1 MTVEEYLDQI
11 DEMID
16 KAWSLPLSGGKCA
29 VAADQLR
36 DCLDGVRANLPIEV
50 RQAKAIVTDRADI
63 ISTARKEAEDIVRQA
78 EERARRLVQQ
88 EEIVRQAQEKAT
100 EMLNQAQQKSREMRR
115 SAYDFSEDMLKRTEE
130 TLALRLGEVRQVRQ
144 SLRNPPAPIQQE
156 DADADKN
163 RKS

>member
-1 MTVEEYLDQI
+1 MTVEEILDQL

-16 KAWSLPLSGGKCA
+16 KAWSLPLSGGKCV
-29 VAADQLR
+29 VAAEQLR
-36 DCLDGVRANLPIEV
+36 DCVDGIRANLPIEV

-63 ISTARKEAEDIVRQA
+63 IATARKEAEGIVRTA

-88 EEIVRQAQEKAT
+88 EEVVRQAQEKAT

-130 TLALRLGEVRQVRQ
+130 TLALRLNEVRQVRQ
-144 SLRNPPAPIQQE
+144 TLRNPPAPMQDEQGT
-156 DADADKN
+156 N
-163 RKS
+163 N

>member
-16 KAWSLPLSGGKCA
+16 KAWSLPLSGGKCVVPA
-29 VAADQLR
+29 EQLR
-36 DCLDGVRANLPIEV
+36 DCVDGIRANLPIEV
-50 RQAKAIVTDRADI
+50 RQAKAIVTDRSDI
-63 ISTARKEAEDIVRQA
+63 IATARKEAEGIVRQA

-88 EEIVRQAQEKAT
+88 EEITRQAQEKAT

-130 TLALRLGEVRQVRQ
+130 TLAQRLSEVRQVRQ
-144 SLRNPPAPIQQE
+144 SLRNPPAPVQPE
-156 DADADKN
+156 GE
-163 RKS
+163 KSGS